1 MRVVNRLFG
10 VVAASVLVAGA
21 ADAQSCMGY
30 PGFGSAGKNVS
41 VQAYLPDGATTVL
54 GQLNAGKDGGLFYG
68 VNAGFSSID
77 GLDETPITIG
87 GLIGTQRAS
96 GKLNW
101 CPLAT
106 AAYRTEFKDIN
117 VAGGISAAF
126 DVLSGSMFTLA
137 PFGSVKYNY
146 VKYDQ
151 PVFGDDSDS
160 FLLYGVGLAFRLTNG
175 IVLAPSLDFSSQDG
189 ADEMLGLRVSLPLGG
204 R

>member
-68 VNAGFSSID
+68 VNAGFTSID
-77 GLDETPITIG
+77 GADQTPITIG

-101 CPLAT
+101 CPMAT
-106 AAYRTEFKDIN
+106 ASYRTEIKDIN

-126 DVLSGSMFTLA
+126 DVVSSTMFTLA
-137 PFGSVKYNY
+137 PFGSVGYNFQKPD
-146 VKYDQ
+146 V
-151 PVFGDDSDS
+151 GDSDS
-160 FLLYGVGLAFRLTNG
+160 FLIYGVGLAFRLTNG
-175 IVLAPSLDFSSQDG
+175 IVLAPSLDMTSQEGSDSV
-189 ADEMLGLRVSLPLGG
+189 LGLRVSLPLGG